1 MSKSIDHHNKGSKH
15 HTLGSVKKCADPSPS
30 QPANKRLGVQNP
42 PMLNYVEPDHV
53 VVDELHLLLRVAD
66 VLLTNLVFEMVMED
80 RRYHR
85 HTHSTCSNHQPHLKV
100 AT

>member
-1 MSKSIDHHNKGSKH
+1 MSKSIDHYNKGSKH
-15 HTLGSVKKCADPSPS
+15 RTLESIRKCADLSPS

-42 PMLNYVEPDHV
+42 PMLNVEPDHV

-66 VLLTNLVFEMVMED
+66 VLLTDLVSEMVLED
-80 RRYHR
+80 RRTR
-85 HTHSTCSNHQPHLKV
+85 HTHSTCSNHEPHLKV